1 MVMKKNKTA
10 TQVLEDQ
17 IMDRA
22 AKQMADEIDFEVLC
36 SLLADIGW
44 TKVMLDT
51 LGSNSRAWDIKDWL
65 SAECKKEYKQR
76 GRSFVF
82 ESKDEAALFKLTWL

>member
-1 MVMKKNKTA
+1 MTKTA
-10 TQVLEDQ
+10 IEVMQDQ
-17 IMDRA
+17 IMDQA
-22 AKQMADEIDFEVLC
+22 VKQMADEIDFEVLC
-36 SLLADIGW
+36 SLLIDIGW

-51 LGSNSRAWDIKDWL
+51 LGSNSRACDIKDWL
-65 SAECKKEYKQR
+65 NTECKKEYKQR

>member
-1 MVMKKNKTA
+1 MKKNKTA
-10 TQVLEDQ
+10 TQVMQDQ
-17 IMDRA
+17 IIEEAGR
-22 AKQMADEIDFEVLC
+22 QMADEIDFGVMC
-36 SLLADIGW
+36 DLLASIGW

-51 LGSNSRAWDIKDWL
+51 LGSNSRACDIKDWL
-65 SAECKKEYKQR
+65 STECKKEYKQR